1 MSPSLDLF
9 SWSTG
14 PTRGASEGGA
24 FVPSV
29 LASDTA
35 AIGAGRAGRTQ
46 TEDGTASVRWEKC
59 APVPRAERP
68 VRQLS
73 GSVLR
78 KTEDSGDHRG
88 CQKLTPCKTR
98 PPCYTAGRCGSAGRL
113 PPTRVPPLH
122 PPPSPPR
129 STAVWAAAATLGRFC
144 SCFKT
149 FKTHSTGSQPQ
160 SVRINFTTLTTGPW
174 SGKKKKKKAVPGFY

>member
-122 PPPSPPR
+122 PPPAPL
-129 STAVWAAAATLGRFC
+129 AA
-144 SCFKT
+144 
-149 FKTHSTGSQPQ
+149 PQ
-160 SVRINFTTLTTGPW
+160 SGQQQLLWVDSALVSKHLKPIPQVLSPKVCVSISQR
-174 SGKKKKKKAVPGFY
+174 